1 MVLPLVSRAVAA
13 VRVHALRRVRAAPAT
28 GVLRTAGRY
37 GQETT
42 GAPDRSE
49 DVHRAGPPDR

>member
-13 VRVHALRRVRAAPAT
+13 VRVRAVRSVRAHPAT
-28 GVLRTAGRY
+28 AVLRTAGRY
-37 GQETT
+37 GQATT
-42 GAPDRSE
+42 AAPGRSE